1 MAMAKLVVVG
11 VGLIGGSLALALRE
25 SGAVGTVVG
34 VGRSR
39 ANLDAARARGIVDRA
54 HRLDDAWT
62 SEAADA
68 DVVLLAAPVAQVPAL
83 FAALAPRLGA
93 RTVVT
98 DAGSS
103 KADVVAAARAA
114 LGTAFPRFVPA
125 HPIAGSERSGAGA
138 AEAALFRGRSVIVTP
153 VAETA
158 PAAVATVAAMW
169 RAAGAR
175 VSRLAPDV
183 HDRVLAAV
191 SHLPHVLAHAFVA
204 ELAARDDA
212 ATLFAHAG
220 PGFGGFTRI
229 AASSPEMWRDIALG
243 NRDALLAEIDRF
255 GIALGA
261 MRALV
266 AARDGP
272 ALEALFSRARDAR
285 IGWQA
290 QREGGLDD
298 GHDDGDA

>member
-25 SGAVGTVVG
+25 AGAVGTVVG
-34 VGRSR
+34 VGRSQ

-54 HRLDDAWT
+54 HRVDGAWMA
-62 SEAADA
+62 EVADA
-68 DVVLLAAPVAQVPAL
+68 DVVLLAAPVAQFPAL
-83 FAALAPRLGA
+83 FATLAPKLGA

-125 HPIAGSERSGAGA
+125 HPIAGSERSGAA
-138 AEAALFRGRSVIVTP
+138 AADAALYRGRSVIVTP
-153 VAETA
+153 VAETS
-158 PAAVATVAAMW
+158 PAAVATVEAMW

-191 SHLPHVLAHAFVA
+191 SHLPPVLAHAFVA

-220 PGFGGFTRI
+220 PGFGDFTRI

-243 NRDALLAEIDRF
+243 NRDALLAELDRF
-255 GIALGA
+255 RSALVA
-261 MRALV
+261 VRALV
-266 AARDGP
+266 ATGDGA

-285 IGWQA
+285 LGWQA
-290 QREGGLDD
+290 TRGGERGAAGEGE
-298 GHDDGDA
+298 